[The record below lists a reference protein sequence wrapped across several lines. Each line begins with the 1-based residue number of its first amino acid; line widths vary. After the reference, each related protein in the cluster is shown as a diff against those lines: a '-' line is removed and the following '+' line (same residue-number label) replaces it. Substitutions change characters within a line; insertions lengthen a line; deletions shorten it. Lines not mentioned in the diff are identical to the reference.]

1 MFNIIFYHDKGIQLS
16 NKLLGQLSPYDIS
29 RHKGKVK
36 FTKTSYFR
44 VCKFAFQIFLQEF
57 IDPIMEQKYKAPNN
71 ERMRLGNSID
81 IKTLGT
87 VSPIYLNG
95 LNTQKQETLH
105 LQIASVLN

>member
-29 RHKGKVK
+29 RRRA
-36 FTKTSYFR
+36 KTSYFR
-44 VCKFAFQIFLQEF
+44 VCKFAFQTFLQEF

>member
-1 MFNIIFYHDKGIQLS
+1 M
-16 NKLLGQLSPYDIS
+16 IS
-29 RHKGKVK
+29 QDVEQKPLISE
-36 FTKTSYFR
+36 FE
-44 VCKFAFQIFLQEF
+44 KFAFQIFLQEF